1 MFHLQMKTE
10 NVRKETKKE
19 VLKWNWS
26 NFHLSSLDG
35 VGISLP
41 VILIDSIGIRWVLPM
56 MIKSI
61 QIRIVAVL
69 VPPGSFKG
77 HSTITRPVVI
87 VLIFGW
93 KGMATMRRKRI
104 AGSSWKSHPKSIR
117 RVWWWLNCTR
127 KSEFNKINFNS
138 LSYFQSGPES

>member
-10 NVRKETKKE
+10 NARKETKQE

-35 VGISLP
+35 VFISLP
-41 VILIDSIGIRWVLPM
+41 VIPIDSIGIRWVLPV

-61 QIRIVAVL
+61 QVRIMAAL

-93 KGMATMRRKRI
+93 KGMATMRRERI

-117 RVWWWLNCTR
+117 KVRLWLNCTW
-127 KSEFNKINFNS
+127 KSEFSKIDIHS